1 MGFSLAICTGLL
13 GLFIA
18 IPLLAMWRQRAA
30 NFWLGMFIFSLSW
43 LSLADIYEIYP
54 FAFGLFDWPLT
65 GIGAFFY
72 CYVRSMTAL
81 GNSRRQAWHFLPLA
95 AWSLALAGARLFVPV
110 RTLLHWLGHEGNPV
124 FAAILLA
131 SQLLACAYAVA
142 VLWRLA
148 QYRRRVRLNYASTTG
163 RDLNWLTGVA
173 VILLALLALWLPAT
187 LLGGIWVWGLVLGRL
202 ATLYFMGWSALRQHE
217 VFLPPVPE
225 KTEKTEKSD
234 KYARSGMHD
243 AAAQLI
249 GERLARR
256 AARERDFLD
265 GDIKLTDLAERIG
278 TSPQLLSQY
287 LNDVQGV
294 NFFDYINGLRVAEVQ
309 RMMGDP
315 AHAERSLLDIAFA
328 AGFNS
333 KSTFN
338 ASFKKITGL
347 APSAWR
353 AMGSGTSV
361 PIG

>member
-18 IPLLAMWRQRAA
+18 FPLLAMRRKRPA
-30 NFWLGMFIFSLSW
+30 NFWLGMFVFSLSW
-43 LSLADIYEIYP
+43 LSLADLYAIWP
-54 FAFGLFDWPLT
+54 HAFGLFDWPLT

-72 CYVRSMTAL
+72 CYVRSMTGL
-81 GNSRRQAWHFLPLA
+81 GNGRRQGWHFLPLA
-95 AWSLALAGARLFVPV
+95 AWSFALLGARLFVPIGA
-110 RTLLHWLGHEGNPV
+110 LLRWLNQGGEPV
-124 FAAILLA
+124 FATILLA

-148 QYRRRVRLNYASTTG
+148 QYRRRVRANYASTTG
-163 RDLNWLTGVA
+163 RDLNWLRGVA
-173 VILLALLALWLPAT
+173 IMLLVLLALWLPAT
-187 LLGGIWVWGLVLGRL
+187 LLGGIWGWGLVLGRL
-202 ATLYFMGWSALRQHE
+202 VTLYFMGWSALRQHE
-217 VFLPPVPE
+217 VFLPPPE
-225 KTEKTEKSD
+225 PEPADKND

-256 AARERDFLD
+256 ALRERDFLD

-309 RMMGDP
+309 KMMGDP
-315 AHAERSLLDIAFA
+315 AHAERSLLELAFA

-338 ASFKKITGL
+338 ASFKKITGM
-347 APSAWR
+347 APSHWR
-353 AMGSGTSV
+353 AMASGTSV